1 MSINEV
7 FGDGKNIEAFLE
19 QLEEIIQ
26 EDRYYLIDVLPMTVR
41 DPEKYSQFELVW
53 EYIVEEPPKQKVFLA
68 EEDKFVRLFKK
79 VWLYN
84 KTKAYVY
91 ESDRSEEVLLN
102 LIHKDAETLRWI
114 KESED
119 KTRLITDVGEL
130 ELLVRLGTR
139 DIVDSILVFE
149 DMEIV
154 CWSGGGLA
162 WPIYVNK
169 PDVIELVKEMA
180 NVEGLYLY
188 RKA

>member
-26 EDRYYLIDVLPMTVR
+26 EDRYYLIDILPMTVQ

-53 EYIVEEPPKQKVFLA
+53 EYIVEEPAKQKVFLA
-68 EEDKFVRLFKK
+68 EEDKFVSLFKK

-91 ESDRSEEVLLN
+91 ESDRSEEALLN